1 MLQSAQYSIG
11 AIRDEARQL
20 IDGGKLNRHQ
30 PIHALCKF
38 FSDREWNC
46 IEHELEINQFLLR
59 DRLCELLSHEDW
71 AND

>member
-1 MLQSAQYSIG
+1 MLQSAPYTIG

-20 IDGGKLNRHQ
+20 ITNGHLRRQQ

-38 FSDREWNC
+38 FSDREWMG
-46 IEHELEINQFLLR
+46 IEHELEINQYLLR

-71 AND
+71 TND